1 MMKPLLAGD
10 PPQVN
15 GHRVLGRLGEGG
27 QGVVYLGEAPGGRR
41 VAIKVLGAGLD
52 DPEAR
57 VRFRQE
63 IEFARRVK
71 AFCTAQ
77 VLATGEIG
85 GTPYVV
91 SEFVDGPSLAQVI
104 RERGGLRGA
113 ELRRLAIGTLTA
125 LAAIHRAGVVHRD
138 FKPGNVLL
146 SRDGPRV
153 IDFGISRALEQSE
166 LAGEFL
172 VGTPPYMAPEQFAGQ
187 QAGPAADLFA
197 WASTMVCAATGS
209 PPFGTGD
216 LPALIN
222 RIMHGEP
229 RIGDL
234 DGELRE
240 LVVRCL
246 AKEPAARPA
255 ATEALL
261 TLLGH
266 PVPEQRLLAE
276 GQQSAVPP
284 DTGRRSP
291 ATGPSRAAAGASRS
305 GPPASGVS
313 GNGLSAPGA
322 SHPGPSASGV
332 PDSGPSVSGVPDSG
346 PSVSGVP
353 DPGPS
358 ASEAAGPGLGVARLP
373 RRWLLGAGALVVAAI
388 VTVVVLIARPAP
400 APAPRSVPTPT
411 PPAPRPGPMA
421 LTSTSELKIPD
432 TKITLYENPA
442 DPVWVSS
449 YYDTRLDGQRLSYVR
464 DPATGAFAFFAN
476 MQEPIV
482 SPGGGYVVSLPVARI
497 ARTDFET
504 IVLHDRVTGR
514 DGEIRTVDK
523 PATLFSPTWAKD
535 GRRLL
540 VSVFDTSRKPVPA
553 VGFMVLDPAA
563 RSFTVSKVEDGGNGT
578 YEWGTGDTVLH
589 SAADGVV
596 RVLDLRGGRVRTFPG
611 LGELLPG
618 GAARTSLGTV
628 ITTTCPKKSEYVCF
642 WDEAT
647 GGAKGDVRLPEGARF
662 RGWFDEKHF
671 MATVPDGKDIKVVM
685 MDTGGRSVRV
695 LAEGPAT
702 EMDGVVLW
710 FTRR

>member
-1 MMKPLLAGD
+1 MMRPLLAGD

-27 QGVVYLGEAPGGRR
+27 QGVVYLGEAPGGRQ
-41 VAIKVLGAGLD
+41 VAIKILGAGLD

-77 VLATGEIG
+77 VLASGELG

-91 SEFVDGPSLAQVI
+91 SEFVDGPSLAEVI
-104 RERGGLRGA
+104 RERGGLRGP

-234 DGELRE
+234 DGELRD

-246 AKEPAARPA
+246 AKDPAARPA

-276 GQQSAVPP
+276 GQQSAAPP
-284 DTGRRSP
+284 GRGLP
-291 ATGPSRAAAGASRS
+291 VQAEPGQGPTA
-305 GPPASGVS
+305 
-313 GNGLSAPGA
+313 
-322 SHPGPSASGV
+322 PGPS
-332 PDSGPSVSGVPDSG
+332 PQEPSGP
-346 PSVSGVP
+346 
-353 DPGPS
+353 
-358 ASEAAGPGLGVARLP
+358 AGR
-373 RRWLLGAGALVVAAI
+373 RRWLLWAGALVTAAA
-388 VTVVVLIARPAP
+388 VTVAVLVARPTAAP
-400 APAPRSVPTPT
+400 SLTPTPT
-411 PPAPRPGPMA
+411 PAPMPPVPRQGPMA
-421 LTSTSELKIPD
+421 LTSTSELEIPN

-449 YYDTRLDGQRLSYVR
+449 YHDKRKAADGSSYVR
-464 DPATGAFAFFAN
+464 DPATGAFAFFGGL
-476 MQEPIV
+476 QEPIV
-482 SPGGGYVVSLPVARI
+482 SPGGGYVASLPGTRFT
-497 ARTDFET
+497 RTDYET
-504 IVLHDRVTGR
+504 IVLRDRVTGR
-514 DGEIRTVDK
+514 DGEIRTVDR
-523 PATLFSPTWAKD
+523 PDTLFLPTWSRD

-540 VSVFDTSRKPVPA
+540 LTVSDMSRKPIPA
-553 VGFMVLDPAA
+553 VGFMILDPAT
-563 RSFTVSKVEDGGNGT
+563 RSFTVGKTEDAGNGT

-589 SAADGVV
+589 AAANDVI
-596 RVLDLRGGRVRTFPG
+596 RVLDLKGRLVRTLRG

-618 GAARTSLGTV
+618 GAVQTSLGTV
-628 ITTTCPKKSEYVCF
+628 ITTICPNRSGYVCF
-642 WDEAT
+642 WNEAT
-647 GGAKGDVRLPEGARF
+647 GGTAGDVRLPKGARF
-662 RGWFDEKHF
+662 RGWFDDKHL
-671 MATVPDGKDIKVVM
+671 MVTVPDGKDIKVVM
-685 MDTGGRSVRV
+685 MDTSGRSVRT
-695 LAEGPAT
+695 LAEGPAA
-702 EMDGVVLW
+702 EINGVVLW